1 MPKGSKRFASV
12 TQNTGF
18 SQKKPRLISRST
30 RELKPQI
37 SYQIMNKD
45 TYFGRMLANRYE
57 LCDLVGEG
65 AMGRVY
71 RAKDTV
77 LGGVTVAVKFLS
89 HALLND
95 NMRERFEREATI
107 SALLGEKS
115 IHVVRVKDYGVD
127 EHNSPFY
134 VMEFLSGDSINDLI
148 AYQPL
153 PLNRFLTLTRHV
165 CLGLESAHQ
174 GIYFNGELSHIIH
187 RDIKPSNIIVIQ
199 DPTLGEAAKILDFGI
214 AKLVQASANQTQSFM
229 GTLAYCS
236 PEQMEGKE
244 LDHRSDIYSLGVMM
258 YEMLT
263 MDMPLLPQNSSF
275 GGWYQAHHNFKPE
288 PFCDRLGLPR
298 ELQDLVFSC
307 LAKEREE
314 RPQSAREILDILERF
329 ESSPKAYPTNPS
341 LGQNSASEEKYK
353 AEEDT
358 VDYQKSFEDKTINA
372 ASSTTDICLQT
383 PWPANKPLRKIVFS
397 QLIEPPLEEAPV
409 LCVMLDQEGLEN
421 RISSTRYN
429 QFLYLNHPHPT
440 LLWITLLYNQKHG
453 PKWLPCYLDLKSNKG
468 QQITRALAREGN
480 YRILLYA
487 LDKPQQCQHILKSTV
502 NDRYRKMLS
511 QWANLS
517 EVTRSVGDL
526 KMAKNVLKQEL
537 EKHKDKILTKVKK
550 SSLTDANAGM

>member
-1 MPKGSKRFASV
+1 
-12 TQNTGF
+12 
-18 SQKKPRLISRST
+18 
-30 RELKPQI
+30 
-37 SYQIMNKD
+37 MNKD
-45 TYFGRMLANRYE
+45 TYSGRVLANRYE
-57 LCDLVGEG
+57 LCELVGEG
-65 AMGRVY
+65 AMGKVY

-127 EHNSPFY
+127 EQNSPFY
-134 VMEFLSGDSINDLI
+134 VMEFLSGKSINDLI
-148 AYQPL
+148 TYKPL
-153 PLNRFLTLTRHV
+153 PLSRFLTLTRHV

-244 LDHRSDIYSLGVMM
+244 LDSRSDIYSLGVMM

-288 PFCDRLGLPR
+288 PFCDRLNLPQG
-298 ELQDLVFSC
+298 LQDLVFGC
-307 LAKEREE
+307 LAKQRED
-314 RPQSAREILDILERF
+314 RPQSAREILDALEKF
-329 ESSPKAYPTNPS
+329 ESSSQNYPTNPV
-341 LGQNSASEEKYK
+341 LEQNYISPARYQIQ
-353 AEEDT
+353 EDT
-358 VDYQKSFEDKTINA
+358 IEYERPASHEDQTVNA
-372 ASSTTDICLQT
+372 VSSTTDICWQT
-383 PWPANKPLRKIVFS
+383 PWHPNKPLRKIVFARM
-397 QLIEPPLEEAPV
+397 LETPMEEVPV
-409 LCVMLDQEGLEN
+409 LCVMLDREGLEN
-421 RISSTRYN
+421 RRSSTRYN

-440 LLWITLLYNQKHG
+440 LLWVTLLYNYEQD

-487 LDKPQQCQHILKSTV
+487 LDEPQRCQHILQSTV
-502 NDRYRKMLS
+502 SERYRKMLR

-517 EVTRSVGDL
+517 EVTRSVGDF
-526 KMAKNVLKQEL
+526 KSAKNILKQEL
-537 EKHKDKILTKVKK
+537 DKNKPKILAKVRK
-550 SSLTDANAGM
+550 SSLSDINAGR